1 MPPRPWGSAEVA
13 AGPLAGRGSLP
24 RPLDGVR
31 RDIQLKGAGRT
42 PFSRRGDGHSAL
54 GPVAREYVIS
64 EAMFALGIPTTR
76 ALAML
81 TTGEFVQRERPLPG
95 GISTRVAAAHVRV
108 GSFEYFHA
116 RGQRA
121 VVQAPADYMIE
132 RQFPDCASAPHPYRA
147 FLEAV
152 IARQAHLIA
161 QWLLVGFIHGVMNTD
176 NMSIAGE
183 TIDYGPCAFMD
194 AYDAAKVYSSID
206 HGGRYAYDQQPRIG
220 LWNLTRFAETLL
232 PLLAESLLATMADEQ
247 ADFTLTFRGL
257 SDLPM
262 GSSSADAAVRALF
275 AEPAAFD
282 AWVRDWRAL
291 QAEQGV
297 EDAARCQGM
306 RAVNPAFIPRNHR
319 VQQAIDAL
327 IEAQDE
333 GPLDALLAVTSR
345 PFGDQPERA
354 EYARPPRP
362 RKSCIGPSA
371 ARSHERVFASGAT
384 SGPSTGF
391 RSIPRRIRG
400 RQSGRG
406 GDRVGPVTRSD
417 ASAPLTLLPQISP
430 GRSRGDSRD
439 QLRAATAAFSL
450 VDASRGPRPWSVCAD
465 RSSSRGHV
473 RSGVAPEGG
482 LFPYLPCS
490 PSRAP
495 MRSSR

>member
-1 MPPRPWGSAEVA
+1 MLAPSSYAALPEPFFARVAPTPVA
-13 AGPLAGRGSLP
+13 APRLLRFNERLASELGLSMLMGPDGVELLGGNRVSDGLDPIAMAYAGHQFGHWVPSLGDG
-24 RPLDGVR
+24 RAVLLGEVVDRDGVR
-31 RDIQLKGAGRT
+31 RDVQLKGAGPT
-42 PFSRRGDGHSAL
+42 PFSRRGDGRSAL
-54 GPVAREYVIS
+54 GPVVREYVIS

-95 GISTRVAAAHVRV
+95 GIFTRVAAAHVRV

-121 VVQAPADYMIE
+121 AVQALAYYMIE
-132 RQFPDCASAPHPYRA
+132 RHFPDCASAPHPYRA
-147 FLEAV
+147 FLEEV
-152 IARQAHLIA
+152 IARQARLIA

-206 HGGRYAYDQQPRIG
+206 HGGRYAYDQQPGIG

-232 PLLAESLLATMADEQ
+232 PLLADETQAAVEIANQALGGYGPTFERHYEGGLARKLGFPDVADKTRALAGSLLATMAAER

-257 SDLPM
+257 SELPT
-262 GSSSADAAVRALF
+262 GSSSEDAAVRTLF

-282 AWVRDWRAL
+282 AWVRIWRAL

-297 EDAARCQGM
+297 EDAARRQGM

-333 GPLDALLAVTSR
+333 GPLDALLAATAR
-345 PFGDQPERA
+345 PFDDQLERA
-354 EYARPPRP
+354 EYARPPAP
-362 RKSCIGPSA
+362 
-371 ARSHERVFASGAT
+371 HEAVHRTFCGT
-384 SGPSTGF
+384 
-391 RSIPRRIRG
+391 
-400 RQSGRG
+400 
-406 GDRVGPVTRSD
+406 
-417 ASAPLTLLPQISP
+417 
-430 GRSRGDSRD
+430 
-439 QLRAATAAFSL
+439 
-450 VDASRGPRPWSVCAD
+450 
-465 RSSSRGHV
+465 
-473 RSGVAPEGG
+473 
-482 LFPYLPCS
+482 
-490 PSRAP
+490 
-495 MRSSR
+495 